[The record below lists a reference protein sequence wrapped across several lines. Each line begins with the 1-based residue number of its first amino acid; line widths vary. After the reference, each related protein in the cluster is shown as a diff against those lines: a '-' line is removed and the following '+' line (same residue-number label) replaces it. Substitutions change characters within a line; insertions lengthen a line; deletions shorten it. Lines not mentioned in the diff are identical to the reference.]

1 MVNRLPLYLIMLALV
16 TLAACGDDR
25 PAPPASSTATE
36 TDTAKVSVEDFH
48 YALLP
53 GGGRIITGKLLNP
66 TPKTIRNAQIQIG
79 LFDKDNQLI
88 SNMSVTVRDLKP
100 GAEKAFREPVDG
112 DESIHGARVRGV
124 LVM

>member
-1 MVNRLPLYLIMLALV
+1 MTRFSLYLSMLALMV
-16 TLAACGDDR
+16 LAGCGGDQ
-25 PAPPASSTATE
+25 PAQPEPSTATA

-48 YALLP
+48 YARLP

-100 GAEKAFREPVDG
+100 GAAKGFREPVDG
-112 DESIHGARVRGV
+112 DDTIHGARVRGV